1 MKKLYRQQRGSLS
14 DSLNTSIEVNGLND
28 ILYYENKMIY
38 KNFNIENY
46 YSNISTIF
54 VGDDSTRCGND
65 WKETYYVLVDFEGYK
80 QQCIGMCNFKG

>member
-14 DSLNTSIEVNGLND
+14 DSLNTSIEVNSLKD
-28 ILYYENKMIY
+28 ILDYENKMIY

-54 VGDDSTRCGND
+54 VGDDSFRCGMD
-65 WKETYYVLVDFEGYK
+65 WKDTYYVLVDFEGYK
-80 QQCIGMCNFKG
+80 QQCIGMCNFKD